1 MMTCWWKEKMASWRW
16 KILVTLIDQER
27 SIWWQ
32 QNIRLD
38 TCKANKKKSR
48 PLKIV
53 GYLME
58 SALVHVVKFLCHTTH
73 KPDRSVTTS
82 PSTVTKKSDE
92 KSLRGPV
99 FGWQAG
105 RTRVC
110 DRAGARDSTG
120 GATKPRAPP
129 PPTLLHY
136 NTFATSNTT
145 ARLLR
150 WKCGAFDVSTTH
162 AHFWQH
168 FCTAT
173 AAPHFCQQ

>member
-82 PSTVTKKSDE
+82 PSTVLVSQ
-92 KSLRGPV
+92 KSLLKFLVTEVQSLDDRQDTCVRPCRRPGLH
-99 FGWQAG
+99 WWRHQA
-105 RTRVC
+105 
-110 DRAGARDSTG
+110 
-120 GATKPRAPP
+120 PRA
-129 PPTLLHY
+129 T
-136 NTFATSNTT
+136 TSNTT
-145 ARLLR
+145 AL
-150 WKCGAFDVSTTH
+150 
-162 AHFWQH
+162 QH
-168 FCTAT
+168 FCHLQHYCTPTALKVWSIW
-173 AAPHFCQQ
+173 C